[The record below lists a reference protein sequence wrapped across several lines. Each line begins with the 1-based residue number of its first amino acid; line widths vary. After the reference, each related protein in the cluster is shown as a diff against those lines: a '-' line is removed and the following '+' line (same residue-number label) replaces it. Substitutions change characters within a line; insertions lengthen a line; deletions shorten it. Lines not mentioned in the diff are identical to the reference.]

1 MSSPTALLLPL
12 ALLVAACATG
22 PTRGSATAEDPTG
35 PTAISPS
42 GAAVVPDLPVSQP
55 PFERVEASWK
65 DRMEVPYAYM
75 EHRGSYAET
84 GALIPGI
91 LRELE
96 AQGLEPDGVPF
107 ALFYDDPGTTP
118 GGQLRSRACVPLR
131 GRPRVQAP
139 LRFEVLPSQTV
150 AYAFAGGA
158 YPEVPRSYPGLF
170 AYMRGLN
177 WDVAG
182 PVRESYL
189 VAPAPGVPMSALVT
203 EVQVPV
209 RSR

>member
-1 MSSPTALLLPL
+1 MSSPTAFLLPL
-12 ALLVAACATG
+12 ALLVSACATG
-22 PTRGSATAEDPTG
+22 PMRGSASTEAAHGVRAVGPTG
-35 PTAISPS
+35 ATI
-42 GAAVVPDLPVSQP
+42 VPDLPVSQP
-55 PFERVEASWK
+55 PFDRVEASWK

-84 GALIPGI
+84 GALIPAL

-96 AQGLEPDGVPF
+96 AQGLQADGVPF
-107 ALFYDDPGTTP
+107 ALFFDDPGTTP
-118 GGQLRSRACVPLR
+118 AGQLRSRACVPLK

-170 AYMRGLN
+170 AYMRDLN

-209 RSR
+209 QGR